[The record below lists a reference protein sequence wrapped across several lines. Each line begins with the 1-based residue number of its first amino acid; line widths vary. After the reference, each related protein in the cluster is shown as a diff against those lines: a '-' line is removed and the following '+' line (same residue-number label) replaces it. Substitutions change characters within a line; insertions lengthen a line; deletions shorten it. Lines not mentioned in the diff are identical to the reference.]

1 MASQDD
7 LLNRLIAIVRG
18 FDDASWEALASKGL
32 LRRARKE
39 MEKGLAIEVVGE
51 SPSGLE
57 LKVPPF
63 LVTMPSSGPAK
74 AICTCP
80 APGICQHI
88 LATGLYLQA
97 RSSGASEQK
106 VVANE
111 DAVREEIAAF
121 TPERIRDWAGPVEYR
136 SGIALREKNCLPSVI
151 EYGETVLVRLMPS
164 TIEAR
169 FVPGGGLDGMILPSL
184 NAKRVAVAVL
194 LAVRASLG
202 FEAPEAAAQRSFF
215 ELSGTPRTAKEILTS
230 GQSVIEEAVSVGL
243 SHLSP
248 TVADRLVTLAVS
260 AQGANLPRV
269 SLALRNISDE
279 VRSILLREARADES
293 RLFTSAARVYAL
305 MEAIRLGGDTP
316 DQTLIGTSRLQYVEV
331 PEVEL
336 FGVGAY
342 PWKTGSGYTGLTVLF
357 WSNTSQ
363 EFLSWSEARPTS
375 QKFEPR
381 QRFYGEGPWDGA
393 QSPRQVG
400 SSHLKLRNARRTASG
415 RISGSTKTS
424 ALVLT
429 PTPPSSL
436 QFDGKLFNSWVALHQ
451 YARNKQPLGLRD
463 PAPLDMVVVLEP
475 SYFDTRIFD
484 SVTQTFTWD
493 VYDEAGRMLKL
504 SLPFR
509 EWNKDAIRILEG
521 LTPPQEVRWK
531 VISRVALRDDG
542 IAVEPISLLRPD
554 EAQASVFHLSFD
566 ALPKGPAMAELADV
580 GEVDDDDTQSEDE
593 SFELEEGRVSLKYMG
608 SFVSEF
614 NRHLHAVAE
623 AGTRRGLEDHH
634 EWFERTRKDAH
645 DSGLTSLAAVMEALL
660 KSPPTT
666 GRILLKARYLTYV
679 YAQASGHFS

>member
-7 LLNRLIAIVRG
+7 LLNKLIAIVRG
-18 FDDASWEALASKGL
+18 FDDASWESLASKGL
-32 LRRARKE
+32 LRRARKD
-39 MEKGLAIEVVGE
+39 MEKGLAIEVAWE
-51 SPSGLE
+51 KPSGLE

-74 AICTCP
+74 ATCTCP

-88 LATGLYLQA
+88 LAVGLYLQA
-97 RSSGASEQK
+97 RSSPASEQK
-106 VVANE
+106 VVVNAE
-111 DAVREEIAAF
+111 SVREEIAAI
-121 TPERIRDWAGPVEYR
+121 TPELLRDWAGPVEYR
-136 SGIALREKNCLPSVI
+136 SGIALREKNSLPSVI
-151 EYGETVLVRLMPS
+151 EYGETVLIRLMPS

-169 FVPGGGLDGMILPSL
+169 FVPGGGLDGMILPSA
-184 NAKRVAVAVL
+184 NAKRVAVAAL
-194 LAVRASLG
+194 LAVHASLG
-202 FEAPEAAAQRSFF
+202 LEAPEAAVQRSFF
-215 ELSGTPRTAKEILTS
+215 ELSATPRTAREILAS
-230 GQSVIEEAVSVGL
+230 AQSVIEEAISVGL

-248 TVADRLVTLAVS
+248 TIADRLVTLAVS

-269 SLALRNISDE
+269 SLALRSISDE

-331 PEVEL
+331 PEIEL

-342 PWKTGSGYTGLTVLF
+342 PWQTGSGYTGLTVLF

-363 EFLSWSEARPTS
+363 EFLSWSEARPSS
-375 QKFEPR
+375 QRFEPR
-381 QRFYGEGPWDGA
+381 QRFFGEGPWDGA
-393 QSPRQVG
+393 QSPRQAG

-415 RISGSTKTS
+415 RISGSKKTR

-436 QFDGKLFNSWVALHQ
+436 QFEGKLFSSWIALHQ
-451 YARNKQPLGLRD
+451 YARSKQPLGLRD
-463 PAPLDMVVVLEP
+463 PVPLDMVVVLEP

-521 LTPPQEVRWK
+521 LAPPQEVRWK
-531 VISRVALRDDG
+531 VISRIALRDDG

-554 EAQASVFHLSFD
+554 EAQAPVFHVSFD
-566 ALPKGPAMAELADV
+566 ALPKGLAMAKSADV
-580 GEVDDDDTQSEDE
+580 GDADEDDTQSEEE

-608 SFVSEF
+608 SFISEF
-614 NRHLHAVAE
+614 NRHLQAIAE
-623 AGTRRGLEDHH
+623 AGTQRGLEDHNQ
-634 EWFERTRKDAH
+634 WFRRTHKEVH
-645 DSGLTSLAAVMEALL
+645 DSGLTRLSAIMEELVSRAESASRLL
-660 KSPPTT
+660 L
-666 GRILLKARYLTYV
+666 RARFFTYV
-679 YAQASGHFS
+679 HAQASGHLT

>member
-1 MASQDD
+1 MASQDN
-7 LLNRLIAIVRG
+7 LLNRLIAIVCG

-32 LRRARKE
+32 LRRARKD
-39 MEKGLAIEVVGE
+39 MEKGLAIEVIGE

-74 AICTCP
+74 ATCTCP

-88 LATGLYLQA
+88 LAAGLYLQA
-97 RSSGASEQK
+97 RSSGASEQM

-111 DAVREEIAAF
+111 EVVREEIATI

-136 SGIALREKNCLPSVI
+136 SGIALREKNSLPTVI

-169 FVPGGGLDGMILPSL
+169 FVPGAGLDGMILPSSHS
-184 NAKRVAVAVL
+184 KRVAVAVL

-215 ELSGTPRTAKEILTS
+215 EISGTPRTAKEILAS
-230 GQSVIEEAVSVGL
+230 AQSVIEEAVSVGL
-243 SHLSP
+243 SHLSL

-269 SLALRNISDE
+269 SLALRSISDE
-279 VRSILLREARADES
+279 IRSILVREARADES
-293 RLFTSAARVYAL
+293 RLLTSAARVYAL

-331 PEVEL
+331 PEIEV

-357 WSNTSQ
+357 WSNTSH

-375 QKFEPR
+375 QRFEPR

-424 ALVLT
+424 VLVLT
-429 PTPPSSL
+429 PTFPSSL
-436 QFDGKLFNSWVALHQ
+436 QFDGRLFSSWIALHQ

-475 SYFDTRIFD
+475 SYFDTRVFD

-493 VYDEAGRMLKL
+493 VCDEAGQMLKL

-521 LTPPQEVRWK
+521 LVPPQEARWK
-531 VISRVALRDDG
+531 VISRVALRDDE

-554 EAQASVFHLSFD
+554 EVQAPVFHLSFD
-566 ALPKGPAMAELADV
+566 ALPKGPAMGKSV
-580 GEVDDDDTQSEDE
+580 GVDGVDDDDTQSGEE
-593 SFELEEGRVSLKYMG
+593 SFELEEGRVPLKYMG
-608 SFVSEF
+608 TLISEF
-614 NRHLHAVAE
+614 NRNLLAVAE
-623 AGTRRGLEDHH
+623 AGAQRGLQDNHQR
-634 EWFERTRKDAH
+634 FERMRKDAH
-645 DSGLTSLAAVMEALL
+645 DSGLTSLAAVMEALAT
-660 KSPPTT
+660 SPSNAART
-666 GRILLKARYLTYV
+666 LLKARYLTYV